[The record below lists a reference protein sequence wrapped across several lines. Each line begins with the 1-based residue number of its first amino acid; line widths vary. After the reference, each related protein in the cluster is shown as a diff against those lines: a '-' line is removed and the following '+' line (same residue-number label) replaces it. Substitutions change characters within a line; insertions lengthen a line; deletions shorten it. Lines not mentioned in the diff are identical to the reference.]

1 MTTLPK
7 PEQPTTPPRST
18 IVNRECPNA
27 PRRQRAARQDNF
39 NVIARPIVQQ
49 PRLSAAIVGMG
60 TRMLSVRRKLVFSFP
75 GEFDCK
81 LTPNCKPKKDHYRDD
96 DNNNSPASS
105 SKMLHCGI

>member
-1 MTTLPK
+1 MTTLPE
-7 PEQPTTPPRST
+7 PDQRYTTPPRQR
-18 IVNRECPNA
+18 IVNTGCPVA
-27 PRRQRAARQDNF
+27 PRREARQDNF

-60 TRMLSVRRKLVFSFP
+60 THMLGVRRKLVFSFP

-105 SKMLHCGI
+105 SKMVRCGI